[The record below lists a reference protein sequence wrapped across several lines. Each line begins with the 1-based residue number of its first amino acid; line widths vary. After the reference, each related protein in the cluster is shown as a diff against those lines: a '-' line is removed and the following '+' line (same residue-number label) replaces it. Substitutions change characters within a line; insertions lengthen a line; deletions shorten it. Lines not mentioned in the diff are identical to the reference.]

1 MKKII
6 SFCLIWLLIFTSCVT
21 TKVNSSNKNNYSV
34 LKENKT
40 YIIKTKSKGNI
51 RQFIFK
57 NSTGNSIIGVY
68 QNKELQISKDDILK
82 INKLSLGKTIPVVF
96 VGLLIGGF
104 SIYMTNSPV
113 FFNTN

>member
-1 MKKII
+1 
-6 SFCLIWLLIFTSCVT
+6 
-21 TKVNSSNKNNYSV
+21 
-34 LKENKT
+34 
-40 YIIKTKSKGNI
+40 
-51 RQFIFK
+51 
-57 NSTGNSIIGVY
+57 VY